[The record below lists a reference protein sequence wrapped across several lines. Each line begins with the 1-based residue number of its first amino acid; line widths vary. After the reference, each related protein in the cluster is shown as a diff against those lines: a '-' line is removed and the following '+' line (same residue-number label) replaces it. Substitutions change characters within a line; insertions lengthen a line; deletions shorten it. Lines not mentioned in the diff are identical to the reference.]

1 MTSRNRRSSISSVT
15 AAAFSGCIRR
25 PTRFINGRNTAS
37 SLGAISTSIRGT
49 RVSGSTSP
57 IDQIRD
63 FDAGGSHVLI
73 RLDPASVDL
82 NRENVHRHPYGW
94 PLAWTRAYGNGR
106 VFYTALGHEEAV
118 WRDSRFQ
125 TLLHNA
131 VLWAI
136 RHQ

>member
-1 MTSRNRRSSISSVT
+1 MAGIRQAHWGLFRPASVAPECPDRRRRSIRSACRIPWSIHQ
-15 AAAFSGCIRR
+15 
-25 PTRFINGRNTAS
+25 
-37 SLGAISTSIRGT
+37 ISDEIY
-49 RVSGSTSP
+49 
-57 IDQIRD
+57 QIRD

-118 WRDSRFQ
+118 WRDSRYQ
-125 TLLHNA
+125 TLLRNA
-131 VLWAI
+131 V
-136 RHQ
+136 